1 MQDKSFLIVKHT
13 LGSAYPGPAESL
25 ERFLQKRCRDLVV
38 ISHPLNRKSI
48 QKSECKFY
56 RNGILVSIKTKK
68 RFLPYPIG
76 RIFDPFVFRSL
87 PVNFFNV
94 AIGYNALST
103 FQCSMYK
110 KLKRVETLAFW
121 GVDYVPKDSRNWFIW
136 RVETFLKTLS
146 AKHINYQIELTERM
160 INSRDLGGAN
170 AIKVINPIGL
180 DTLDYIPDE
189 LHNSKVATNFVFLG
203 GLNMRTGVEFCIEL
217 IEELKKEIPFVH
229 LDIVGSGAIQS
240 VLTSK
245 VDQLNLHDN
254 IKFHGFLP
262 EGQEL
267 MNILQKASFGIAPF
281 PKIAS
286 SFTYYADPQKI
297 KRYFAAG
304 CIVLTT
310 NETEIAEKI
319 QRDKLGLVFESCATS
334 EEWAQEI
341 LEMLNDK
348 PRCQEIRQAS
358 LVFSKN
364 LDNELLFQRTVST
377 LLQDNLPREQV
388 NEA

>member
-1 MQDKSFLIVKHT
+1 
-13 LGSAYPGPAESL
+13 
-25 ERFLQKRCRDLVV
+25 
-38 ISHPLNRKSI
+38 
-48 QKSECKFY
+48 
-56 RNGILVSIKTKK
+56 
-68 RFLPYPIG
+68 
-76 RIFDPFVFRSL
+76 
-87 PVNFFNV
+87 
-94 AIGYNALST
+94 
-103 FQCSMYK
+103 MYK